1 MPEQLFSADQV
12 SRALS
17 LSPSGLRKLSVEV
30 SAYLSEHAQGRAGGT
45 GRAQRRY
52 SEADL
57 ELLRTVRQWTAAG
70 ATYPEARRRLSE
82 IRPPRGGTV
91 EPQPAPPRA
100 ETTPEPPPP
109 VGTSETALALDSMRL
124 AHAALRRLVDSQDT
138 VIEMQR
144 REIERLTRELD
155 QVRAAPPPAPS
166 TGESAPPSAPPAAP
180 STGEPRGEAL
190 STLPAPGE
198 QPPEPPAGE
207 TVEPS
212 TWWDKLRRA
221 LLG

>member
-12 SRALS
+12 SRALG
-17 LSPSGLRKLSVEV
+17 LSPSGLRKLSTEV

-52 SEADL
+52 TEQDL
-57 ELLRTVRQWTAAG
+57 ETLRAVRQWTAAG

-82 IRPPRGGTV
+82 IRPPGAGGTV
-91 EPQPAPPRA
+91 EPPRA
-100 ETTPEPPPP
+100 ETTPEPPP

>member
-12 SRALS
+12 SRALG
-17 LSPSGLRKLSVEV
+17 LSPSGLRKLSTEV

-52 SEADL
+52 TEQDL
-57 ELLRTVRQWTAAG
+57 ETLRAVRQWTAAG

-82 IRPPRGGTV
+82 IRPPGAGGTV
-91 EPQPAPPRA
+91 EPPRA
-100 ETTPEPPPP
+100 ETTPEPPP

-144 REIERLTRELD
+144 AQIERLTRELD
-155 QVRAAPPPAPS
+155 QVRAASPPAPS